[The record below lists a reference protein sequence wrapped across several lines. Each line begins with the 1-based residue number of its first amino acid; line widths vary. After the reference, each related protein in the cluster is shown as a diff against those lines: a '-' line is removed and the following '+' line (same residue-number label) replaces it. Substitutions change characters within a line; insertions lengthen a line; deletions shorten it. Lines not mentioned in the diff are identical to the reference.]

1 MIGSEIIDI
10 AGAGPVLFE
19 RSHRAKRLNITV
31 RQAKGVRV
39 AVPLG
44 MSFAS
49 ACLIVQPKTGWIRL
63 HQKRLEKERLTHL
76 EVLGD
81 LPDLDLN
88 KAREKLTKRLN
99 ELAKQHGFSYNR
111 LFLRQQRTRWGSCS
125 AKNNINLN
133 LKLARLPDEL
143 LDYVI
148 LHELVHTR
156 IKNHGK
162 KFWAELENLMEGARR
177 LDRELSRY
185 RLDLL

>member
-1 MIGSEIIDI
+1 MTKSEIIEI
-10 AGAGPVLFE
+10 VGAGPVLFE

-31 RQAKGVRV
+31 RRANGVRV

-44 MSFAS
+44 MSFTS
-49 ACLIVQPKTGWIRL
+49 ACLIVQPKVGWIRL
-63 HQKRLEKERLTHL
+63 HQERLERERSAHL
-76 EVLGD
+76 NLIDD
-81 LPDLDLN
+81 LPVLDLK
-88 KAREKLTKRLN
+88 KAREKLKKRLD
-99 ELAKQHGFSYNR
+99 EIAAMHRFSYNR
-111 LFLRQQRTRWGSCS
+111 LFLRQQKTRWGSCS

-156 IKNHGK
+156 IKNHGV
-162 KFWAELENLMEGARR
+162 KFWAELEKLMDGARR

>member
-1 MIGSEIIDI
+1 MTKSEIIEI

-19 RSHRAKRLNITV
+19 RSHRARRLNITV
-31 RQAKGVRV
+31 RQASGVRV

-49 ACLIVQPKTGWIRL
+49 ACLIVQPKVGWIRL
-63 HQKRLEKERLTHL
+63 HQERLERERATHL
-76 EVLGD
+76 DLLGD
-81 LPDLDLN
+81 LPLPDLR
-88 KAREKLTKRLN
+88 KAREKLKKRLD
-99 ELAKQHGFSYNR
+99 EMAAAHGFSYNR
-111 LFLRQQRTRWGSCS
+111 LFLRQQKTRWGSCS
-125 AKNNINLN
+125 ARNNINLN

-156 IKNHGK
+156 IKNHGV
-162 KFWAELENLMEGARR
+162 KFWAELEGLMEGARQ
-177 LDRELSRY
+177 LDRELGRY

>member
-1 MIGSEIIDI
+1 MIKSEIIEI

-31 RQAKGVRV
+31 RPARGVRV
-39 AVPLG
+39 AVPSG
-44 MSFAS
+44 MSFTS
-49 ACLIVQPKTGWIRL
+49 AYRIVQPKVGWIRL
-63 HQKRLEKERLTHL
+63 HQKRLELEKEHHL
-76 EVLGD
+76 EALGD
-81 LPDLDLN
+81 LPALDLN
-88 KAREKLTKRLN
+88 KARGKLAKRLD
-99 ELAKQHGFSYNR
+99 ELAERYGFAYNR

-125 AKNNINLN
+125 ARNNINLN

-162 KFWAELENLMEGARR
+162 KFWAELENLMEDARR

>member
-1 MIGSEIIDI
+1 MTGSEIIEI

-19 RSHRAKRLNITV
+19 RSHRARRLNITV
-31 RQAKGVRV
+31 RQASGVRV

-49 ACLIVQPKTGWIRL
+49 ACLIIQPKVGWIRL
-63 HQKRLEKERLTHL
+63 HQERLERERAAHVELL
-76 EVLGD
+76 AE
-81 LPDLDLN
+81 LPSPEIS
-88 KAREKLTKRLN
+88 KAREKLKKRLH
-99 ELAKQHGFSYNR
+99 EMAEEYGFTYNR

-125 AKNNINLN
+125 ARNNINLN
-133 LKLARLPDEL
+133 LKLARLPDKL

-156 IKNHGK
+156 IKNHGA
-162 KFWAELENLMEGARR
+162 KFWAELERLMEGARK
-177 LDRELSRY
+177 LDRELGRY

>member
-1 MIGSEIIDI
+1 MTRSETIEIS
-10 AGAGPVLFE
+10 GAGPVLFE

-31 RQAKGVRV
+31 RQTKGVRV

-49 ACLIVQPKTGWIRL
+49 ACLIVQPKAAWIRL
-63 HQKRLEKERLTHL
+63 HRERLERERLAHL
-76 EVLGD
+76 DLLGD
-81 LPDLDLN
+81 LPALDLN
-88 KAREKLTKRLN
+88 KARGKLAKRLD
-99 ELAKQHGFSYNR
+99 ELAEMHGFAYNR
-111 LFLRQQRTRWGSCS
+111 LFLRQQKTRWGSCS

-133 LKLARLPDEL
+133 LKLARLSDEL
-143 LDYVI
+143 LDYVV

-156 IKNHGK
+156 VKNHGK
-162 KFWAELENLMEGARR
+162 KFWAELENLMEDARR

>member
-1 MIGSEIIDI
+1 MNRSEIIEI

-19 RSHRAKRLNITV
+19 RSKRAKRLNITV
-31 RQAKGVRV
+31 RPARGVRV
-39 AVPLG
+39 AVPWG
-44 MSFAS
+44 MSFVS
-49 ACLIVQPKTGWIRL
+49 ACRIVQPKVGWIRV
-63 HQKRLEKERLTHL
+63 HQKRLELEREHHL
-76 EVLGD
+76 DFFAD
-81 LPDLDLN
+81 LPVLDLM
-88 KAREKLTKRLN
+88 KAREKLKKRLDEMA
-99 ELAKQHGFSYNR
+99 ELYGFSYNR
-111 LFLRQQRTRWGSCS
+111 LFLRQQKTRWGSCS

-133 LKLARLPDEL
+133 LKLARLSDDL

-162 KFWAELENLMEGARR
+162 KFWAELENLMEDARR

>member
-1 MIGSEIIDI
+1 MTKSEIIEI

-31 RQAKGVRV
+31 RRANGVRV
-39 AVPLG
+39 AVPSG

-49 ACLIVQPKTGWIRL
+49 ACLIVQPKVGWIRL
-63 HQKRLEKERLTHL
+63 HQERLERERSAHL
-76 EVLGD
+76 DLLGD
-81 LPDLDLN
+81 LTVLDLR
-88 KAREKLTKRLN
+88 KAREKLRTRLD
-99 ELAKQHGFSYNR
+99 ELAEKYGFVYNR
-111 LFLRQQRTRWGSCS
+111 LFLRQQKTRWGSCS
-125 AKNNINLN
+125 TKNNINLN

-156 IKNHGK
+156 VKNHGK
-162 KFWAELENLMEGARR
+162 KFWTELEKLMEGARR